1 MRFFATLRRFRRPA
15 RRAAIALAALVVC
28 LPVAWW
34 VAVHGKSFPR
44 EKLEPS
50 RAASTTVLD
59 AQGNVLRQDATSA
72 GGRESWVA
80 LDAISAHLRNATI
93 ASEDRRF
100 WKHAGVDPV
109 GVLRAGW
116 LDLVRGRAAFGGSTL
131 TMQLARLLDPHP
143 RTLRGKMYEAV
154 IAGRIE
160 RVLSKREIFEQYLN
174 RVYYGN
180 GAWGAEAAA
189 RFYFGKPAAA
199 LSLGEAAFLVVLP
212 RGPEAYDPF
221 RHFDAAIARRR
232 HILGL
237 MQEAGLVTAAA
248 RDVAEKT
255 PLVFRREHPELR
267 APHFVEHVLAHLR
280 PEERSGA
287 TVETTLDG
295 PLQQRLEIAVR
306 DHLESV
312 GGRGVSQAGVVV
324 IRNRD
329 GAVLAMVGSRD
340 YFDARHAGAVNV
352 TTIRR
357 RPGST
362 LKPFVYG
369 LALEAGDSPATLAYD
384 VVLPGETRETYTAEV
399 KQHGVARYRE
409 SLAGSYNLAAVHTLA
424 RVGAPS
430 LVERLRLA
438 GLTTLGEPAESYP
451 VSLAIGEAEFR
462 VIEYA
467 GAFAAFGTG
476 GHAVSPRAIARVTMP
491 GRPAREAP
499 LAERTRVFSPET
511 AYLIFD
517 ILSDPDARRPMFGSS
532 APMILDFPV
541 ALKTGT
547 TRAYTDDLAFG
558 TTAEYTV
565 GAWGGNFD
573 GSPTAGVMAM
583 QGAAPL
589 IRAAFVSLA
598 ARFGPPTAPERPA
611 SLERGEVCALSGLL
625 PGPDCPHKHE
635 LFAAGTRPHQACT
648 WHRRACGRREV
659 KYPPELEGWAR
670 VHGLI
675 HVRPFDCPDDSAPGG
690 AGTTL
695 AITYPADGARFQLDP
710 ERPSAQ
716 QRPPLRAIPARAP
729 VRWTVDGITAD
740 RFVPSPGSHL
750 VRASLNGLEREI
762 RISFE

>member
-1 MRFFATLRRFRRPA
+1 M
-15 RRAAIALAALVVC
+15 
-28 LPVAWW
+28 
-34 VAVHGKSFPR
+34 
-44 EKLEPS
+44 
-50 RAASTTVLD
+50 
-59 AQGNVLRQDATSA
+59 
-72 GGRESWVA
+72 
-80 LDAISAHLRNATI
+80 
-93 ASEDRRF
+93 
-100 WKHAGVDPV
+100 
-109 GVLRAGW
+109 
-116 LDLVRGRAAFGGSTL
+116 
-131 TMQLARLLDPHP
+131 
-143 RTLRGKMYEAV
+143 
-154 IAGRIE
+154 
-160 RVLSKREIFEQYLN
+160 LSKREIFEQYLN

-199 LSLGEAAFLVVLP
+199 LSLGEGAFLAVLP

-221 RHFDAAIARRR
+221 RHFQAAVVRRR

-237 MQEAGLVTAAA
+237 MQDGGLITPAA

-267 APHFVEHVLAHLR
+267 APHFVEHVLAQLD
-280 PEERSGA
+280 PGERAGA
-287 TVETTLDG
+287 TIETTLDR

-306 DHLESV
+306 DHLEAV
-312 GGRGVSQAGVVV
+312 GGRGISQAGVVV

-399 KQHGVARYRE
+399 KQHGAARYRE

-424 RVGAPS
+424 RVGTPA
-430 LVERLRLA
+430 LVQRLRRA
-438 GLTTLGEPAESYP
+438 GLTTLDAPDETYP
-451 VSLAIGEAEFR
+451 LSLAIGEAEFR
-462 VIEYA
+462 IIEYT
-467 GAFAAFGTG
+467 GAFAAFGNG
-476 GHAVSPRAIARVTMP
+476 GAPWRRARSPACACPAARSGSPRSAASTPVF
-491 GRPAREAP
+491 RPDVA
-499 LAERTRVFSPET
+499 F
-511 AYLIFD
+511 LIFD

-532 APMILDFPV
+532 APMNLDFPV

-589 IRAAFVSLA
+589 VRSAFVALA
-598 ARFGPPTAPERPA
+598 ARFGPPTAPARPPA
-611 SLERGEVCALSGLL
+611 LERGAVCALSGML

-635 LFAAGTRPHQACT
+635 TFVAGTRPHQLCT

-659 KYPPELEGWAR
+659 KYPPEVAGWAR

-675 HVRPFDCPDDSAPGG
+675 QARAFDCPKVDRGGG
-690 AGTTL
+690 AGATL
-695 AITYPADGARFQLDP
+695 AITYPADGARFLLDP
-710 ERPSAQ
+710 ERPPTQ
-716 QRPPLRAIPARAP
+716 QQPPLRAIPARAS
-729 VRWTVDGITAD
+729 VRWTVDGVAAD
-740 RFVPSPGSHL
+740 CFVPSPGDAPGQGQPRRARARDSPSRSSSAAALARRRVRLPERYPHAL
-750 VRASLNGLEREI
+750 PLAREGGAARDVGHDASATPSPTRAPRTPRSRDTKTWIEADRRIPEHAVRPGEAEAAVRPPPRRRRLRARMLGRRKLESGRRVEVAGDDEAACVPRRLDDVRASSSAPR
-762 RISFE
+762 R

>member
-1 MRFFATLRRFRRPA
+1 MRIVAVLRRWRRPA
-15 RRAAIALAALVVC
+15 RRAALVLAAAMVVPP
-28 LPVAWW
+28 LGWW
-34 VAVHGKSFPR
+34 VAVHVGSFPPER
-44 EKLEPS
+44 LEP
-50 RAASTTVLD
+50 RHAASLTVLD
-59 AQGNVLRQDATSA
+59 ADGAVLRQDATAA
-72 GGRESWVA
+72 GGRESWVP
-80 LDAISAHLRNATI
+80 LERISAHLRDATI

-116 LDLVRGRAAFGGSTL
+116 LDLLRGRAAFGGSTL
-131 TMQLARLLDPHP
+131 TMQLARLLEPHP
-143 RTLRGKMYEAV
+143 RTLRGKAYEAV

-199 LSLGEAAFLVVLP
+199 LSLGEGAFLAVLP

-221 RHFDAAIARRR
+221 RHFQAAIGRRR

-237 MQEAGLVTAAA
+237 MQDSGLITPAA

-267 APHFVEHVLAHLR
+267 APHFVEHVLAQLD
-280 PEERSGA
+280 PDERAGA
-287 TVETTLDG
+287 TIETTLDR

-306 DHLESV
+306 DHLEAV
-312 GGRGVSQAGVVV
+312 GGRGISQAGVVV

-369 LALEAGDSPATLAYD
+369 LALEAGDSAATLAYD

-399 KQHGVARYRE
+399 KQHGAARYRE

-424 RVGAPS
+424 RVGTPA
-430 LVERLRLA
+430 LVQRLRRA
-438 GLTTLGEPAESYP
+438 GLTTLDAPDETYP
-451 VSLAIGEAEFR
+451 LSLAIGEAEFR
-462 VIEYA
+462 IIEYT
-467 GAFAAFGTG
+467 GAFAAFGNG
-476 GHAVSPRAIARVTMP
+476 GRAVAPRAITRVRVP
-491 GRPAREAP
+491 GRAQREPAIAASTP
-499 LAERTRVFSPET
+499 VFRPDV
-511 AYLIFD
+511 AFLIFD

-532 APMILDFPV
+532 APMNVDFPV

-589 IRAAFVSLA
+589 VRSAFVALA
-598 ARFGPPTAPERPA
+598 ARFGPPTAPARPPA
-611 SLERGEVCALSGLL
+611 LERGAVCALSGML

-635 LFAAGTRPHQACT
+635 TFAAGTRPHQLCT

-659 KYPPELEGWAR
+659 KYPPAGCR
-670 VHGLI
+670 V
-675 HVRPFDCPDDSAPGG
+675 
-690 AGTTL
+690 
-695 AITYPADGARFQLDP
+695 GARPRTD
-710 ERPSAQ
+710 
-716 QRPPLRAIPARAP
+716 
-729 VRWTVDGITAD
+729 
-740 RFVPSPGSHL
+740 
-750 VRASLNGLEREI
+750 
-762 RISFE
+762 

>member
-1 MRFFATLRRFRRPA
+1 VRVVAFLRRRRRLL
-15 RRAAIALAALVVC
+15 RRAAIALAAAIAVPPLG
-28 LPVAWW
+28 WW
-34 VAVHGKSFPR
+34 VAVRAGSFPR
-44 EKLEPS
+44 ERLEP
-50 RAASTTVLD
+50 RHAASLTVLD
-59 AQGNVLRQDATSA
+59 ANGNVLRQDATSA
-72 GGRESWVA
+72 GGRETWVPLESVA
-80 LDAISAHLRNATI
+80 SHLRDATI

-116 LDLVRGRAAFGGSTL
+116 LDLARGRAAFGGSTL

-143 RTLRGKMYEAV
+143 RTLRGKVHEAV
-154 IAGRIE
+154 VAGRLE

-199 LSLGEAAFLVVLP
+199 LSLGEGAFLAVLP
-212 RGPEAYDPF
+212 RGPVAYDPF
-221 RHFDAAIARRR
+221 RHFEAAIARRR

-237 MQEAGLVTAAA
+237 MQDAGLITAAA
-248 RDVAEKT
+248 RDVAERT

-267 APHFVEHVLAHLR
+267 APHFVEHVLAQLG
-280 PEERSGA
+280 PNEAPGA
-287 TVETTLDG
+287 TIETTLDS
-295 PLQQRLEIAVR
+295 PLQLRLEIAVR
-306 DHLESV
+306 DHLEAV
-312 GGRGVSQAGVVV
+312 GGRGLSQAGVVV
-324 IRNRD
+324 IRNGD

-399 KQHGVARYRE
+399 KQHGAARYRE
-409 SLAGSYNLAAVHTLA
+409 ALAGSYNLAAVHTLA
-424 RVGAPS
+424 RVGTPS
-430 LVERLRLA
+430 LVERLRRA
-438 GLTTLGEPAESYP
+438 GLTTLREPLESYP
-451 VSLAIGEAEFR
+451 LSLAIGDAEFR
-462 VIEYA
+462 IIEYA
-467 GAFAAFGTG
+467 GAFAAFGNG
-476 GHAVSPRAIARVTMP
+476 GRAVAPRAI
-491 GRPAREAP
+491 
-499 LAERTRVFSPET
+499 TRVRVPGATPREPAVAAPTPVLSPQV

-517 ILSDPDARRPMFGSS
+517 ILSDADARRPMFGSS

-589 IRAAFVSLA
+589 VRAAFVALA
-598 ARFGPPTAPERPA
+598 ARFGAPTAPEKPPG
-611 SLERGEVCALSGLL
+611 LERGEVCALSGML

-635 LFAAGTRPHQACT
+635 MFDRGTRPRQLCS
-648 WHRRACGRREV
+648 WHRRTCGRREV
-659 KYPPELEGWAR
+659 KYPPEVEGWAR
-670 VHGLI
+670 VHGLV
-675 HVRPFDCPDDSAPGG
+675 HPRPFDCPEAGGEGG
-690 AGTTL
+690 AGAAL
-695 AITYPADGARFQLDP
+695 AIIYPADGARFLLDP
-710 ERPSAQ
+710 DRSAAQ

-729 VRWTVDGITAD
+729 VRWTVDGVAAD
-740 RFVPSPGSHL
+740 RFVPTPGLHL
-750 VRASLNGLEREI
+750 VRASLGGLEREI
-762 RISFE
+762 TISFE

>member
-1 MRFFATLRRFRRPA
+1 MRAVVAFQKYRRVA
-15 RRAAIALAALVVC
+15 QRAAIAVAAVAIVPPL
-28 LPVAWW
+28 AWW
-34 VAVHGKSFPR
+34 VAVHAASFPR
-44 EKLEPS
+44 ERLEP
-50 RAASTTVLD
+50 RHAASLTVLD
-59 AQGNVLRQDATSA
+59 GAGSILRQDATAA
-72 GGRESWVA
+72 GGRETWVP
-80 LDAISAHLRNATI
+80 LDAISSHLRDATV

-109 GVLRAGW
+109 GILRASW
-116 LDLVRGRAAFGGSTL
+116 LDLLRGRAAFGGSTL
-131 TMQLARLLDPHP
+131 TMQLARLVEPHP
-143 RTLRGKMYEAV
+143 RTLAGKIRETV

-160 RVLSKREIFEQYLN
+160 RALSKREIFEQYLN

-199 LSLGEAAFLVVLP
+199 LSLGEASFLAVLP

-221 RHFDAAIARRR
+221 RHLDAAIARRR

-248 RDVAEKT
+248 RDVAERT
-255 PLVFRREHPELR
+255 PLVFRREHPDLR
-267 APHFVEHVLAHLR
+267 APHFVEHVLAQVA
-280 PEERSGA
+280 PDERAGA
-287 TVETTLDG
+287 TIETTLDG
-295 PLQQRLEIAVR
+295 PLQRRLEVAVR

-324 IRNRD
+324 LRNRD

-399 KQHGVARYRE
+399 KQHGAARYRE

-424 RVGAPS
+424 RVGAPA
-430 LVERLRLA
+430 LVDRLRRA
-438 GLTTLGEPAESYP
+438 GLTTLTEPEEKYP
-451 VSLAIGEAEFR
+451 LSLAIGEAEFR

-467 GAFAAFGTG
+467 GAFAAFGNG
-476 GHAVSPRAIARVTMP
+476 GRAVAPRAITRVSVPGRTARV
-491 GRPAREAP
+491 PAIAAP
-499 LAERTRVFSPET
+499 VTVFGPEI

-589 IRAAFVSLA
+589 VRAAFVSLA
-598 ARFGPPTAPERPA
+598 ARFGPPTAPERP
-611 SLERGEVCALSGLL
+611 SMLERGEVCALSGMLA
-625 PGPDCPHKHE
+625 GPDCPHKHE
-635 LFAAGTRPHQACT
+635 SFVPGTRPRQVCT

-670 VHGLI
+670 VHGLV
-675 HVRPFDCPDDSAPGG
+675 HAKPFDCPEDG
-690 AGTTL
+690 AAAGAAL
-695 AITYPADGARFQLDP
+695 AITYPADGARFLIDP
-710 ERPSAQ
+710 ERSPAQ

-729 VRWTVDGITAD
+729 IEWTVDGVAAD
-740 RFVPSPGSHL
+740 RFVPSPGAHL
-750 VRASLNGLEREI
+750 VRASLGSVAREI
-762 RISFE
+762 TISFE